1 MSRKRFQLMREQKAE
16 RTKQQLD
23 VHSKKYGEYQ
33 RQHKVNAGERKYLPA
48 LDGKKK
54 KREYA
59 HRISEKHNIYTSEGL
74 AESLKMPTNA

>member
-54 KREYA
+54 RENMPIGYP
-59 HRISEKHNIYTSEGL
+59 RNIIFIPVKG
-74 AESLKMPTNA
+74 